1 MMTERERL
9 SKNDAEALNSLIESL
24 KKEKTKKDDVDD
36 SFDNIFDLIKN
47 KKRNWEGV
55 FYELRE
61 KF

>member
-47 KKRNWEGV
+47 KKRN
-55 FYELRE
+55 
-61 KF
+61 